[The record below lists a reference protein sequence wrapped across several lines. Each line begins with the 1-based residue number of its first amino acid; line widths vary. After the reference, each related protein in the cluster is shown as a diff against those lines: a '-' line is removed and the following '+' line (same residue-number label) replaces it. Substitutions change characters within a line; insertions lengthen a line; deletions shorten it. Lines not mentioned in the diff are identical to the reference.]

1 MQKRWLSCGFFLA
14 TACVSQGRPCS
25 NREADCDSELA
36 CVVNRC
42 RPKAEAVVPA
52 ESRRVVIPARRVA
65 VLASRELPVDA
76 EVTAFGAAASGDV
89 IVLLDFDAGVTSA
102 VEVTGAFL
110 VVDPE
115 VGSPGPA
122 APVSVALSPVL
133 GTWNDGFISYGR
145 APRLGS
151 PLTKSDIP
159 PARRAAL
166 RLDVTEF
173 VAKNKLGGQRFALT
187 ASGDDPIGARLVT
200 LAESSVGPRL
210 ELYLK

>member
-1 MQKRWLSCGFFLA
+1 MLLA
-14 TACVSQGRPCS
+14 TACASQGQPCS

-42 RPKAEAVVPA
+42 RPKAEAVVPT
-52 ESRRVVIPARRVA
+52 ESRRVVIPAKRVA
-65 VLASRELPVDA
+65 VLSSRDVDVDA
-76 EVTAFGAAASGDV
+76 EVTAFGAAAAGDV

-115 VGSPGPA
+115 PASPGPT
-122 APVSVALSPVL
+122 APVAIALSPVL
-133 GTWNDGFISYGR
+133 GAWSDDFISYGR
-145 APRLGS
+145 APRLGPTLS
-151 PLTKSDIP
+151 KSEIP

-166 RLDVTEF
+166 RLDVTEV
-173 VAKNKLGGQRFALT
+173 VAKNKLAGQRFALT

-200 LAESSVGPRL
+200 LAESSLGPRL

>member
-1 MQKRWLSCGFFLA
+1 
-14 TACVSQGRPCS
+14 
-25 NREADCDSELA
+25 
-36 CVVNRC
+36 VVNRC
-42 RPKAEAVVPA
+42 RPKAEAVVPT

-65 VLASRELPVDA
+65 VLASHELPIDA
-76 EVTAFGAAASGDV
+76 EVTAFGAAAVGDV

-102 VEVTGAFL
+102 IEVTGAFL

-115 VGSPGPA
+115 LVSPGPA

-133 GTWNDGFISYGR
+133 GAWDDSFISYGR
-145 APRLGS
+145 APRLGP
-151 PLTKSDIP
+151 PLSRSEIP

-187 ASGDDPIGARLVT
+187 ASGDDPVGARLVT
-200 LAESSVGPRL
+200 LAQSSVGPRL

>member
-1 MQKRWLSCGFFLA
+1 MLKHWLLCGFVL
-14 TACVSQGRPCS
+14 TSACASQGQPCS

-42 RPKAEAVVPA
+42 RPKAEAVVPT
-52 ESRRVVIPARRVA
+52 ESRRVVVPARRVA
-65 VLASRELPVDA
+65 VLASHELAVDA
-76 EVTAFGAAASGDV
+76 EVTAFGAAAVGDV

-115 VGSPGPA
+115 LASPGPT
-122 APVSVALSPVL
+122 APISVALSPIL
-133 GTWNDGFISYGR
+133 GPWDDGFISYGR
-145 APRLGS
+145 APALGP
-151 PLTKSDIP
+151 PLTESKVP

-173 VAKNKLGGQRFALT
+173 VAKNKLGGQRLALT
-187 ASGDDPIGARLVT
+187 ASGDDPVGARLVT
-200 LAESSVGPRL
+200 LAHSSVGPRL